1 MRFLLLKQVGNSSS
15 SQSLASTSKKAV
27 NVSTGK
33 AWGQQ
38 CGPACGCVLRIETK
52 LSYADASSAPSTSPT
67 ILEASYHAK
76 RVMATA
82 SKNNSSNG
90 GIRLKPL
97 TTQHKSNTQ
106 PILSSC
112 KCPTLHQL
120 AQQTVDYLPGKTLAR
135 VRNDIEMGVANNRS
149 SVAFRH
155 TVLRENILPVVAE
168 KSQKTIRLD
177 RSLTSSSYQ
186 QLDNKMDDAKTATG
200 VHEMNSTN
208 KHGHCYDLVEDSLLS
223 MIHERMPISR
233 TGNEADFYSITL
245 GRYLSVYDFSGAKRK
260 QHLDDNMQQNES
272 SGTIGHEHELSSIH
286 EASDWQ
292 RKSSPS
298 SVFLFGDESNATNS
312 TSMSGMFIQH
322 VRDSINT
329 QLLGSET
336 KAQTDSADDRP
347 TTYLQLLDMYGQEV
361 DSDDNKEDDW
371 AKDDWLEYV
380 DQMQYNTINTMS
392 TTA

>member
-1 MRFLLLKQVGNSSS
+1 MRFLLLKSSS

-27 NVSTGK
+27 TASATGK

-38 CGPACGCVLRIETK
+38 CGSTCGCVLRIETK
-52 LSYADASSAPSTSPT
+52 LSDADASSPMSSPT
-67 ILEASYHAK
+67 IVEASYHAK

-82 SKNNSSNG
+82 SNNTSNG
-90 GIRLKPL
+90 GIHLKPL

-112 KCPTLHQL
+112 TCPTLHQL

-135 VRNDIEMGVANNRS
+135 VRNDIEMGVANTRS

-177 RSLTSSSYQ
+177 SITSSSYQ
-186 QLDNKMDDAKTATG
+186 QLDNKMDDAKTTG

-233 TGNEADFYSITL
+233 SANEADFYSITL

-322 VRDSINT
+322 VRDSF
-329 QLLGSET
+329 LSET

>member
-52 LSYADASSAPSTSPT
+52 LSYADASSPT
-67 ILEASYHAK
+67 IVEASYHAK

-82 SKNNSSNG
+82 SNNSSNG
-90 GIRLKPL
+90 GIHLKPL

-112 KCPTLHQL
+112 TCPTLHQL

-135 VRNDIEMGVANNRS
+135 VRNDIEMGVANSRS

-168 KSQKTIRLD
+168 KSQKKIRLD
-177 RSLTSSSYQ
+177 SITSSSYQ
-186 QLDNKMDDAKTATG
+186 QLDNKMDDAETATG
-200 VHEMNSTN
+200 VHEMNYTN

-233 TGNEADFYSITL
+233 TANEADFYSITL

-260 QHLDDNMQQNES
+260 QHLDDNMQLSES

-322 VRDSINT
+322 VRDSF
-329 QLLGSET
+329 LSET
-336 KAQTDSADDRP
+336 KAQTDPADDRP